1 MVADVLPARGVQV
14 QFALTHTLIQ
24 SLLIMITMMMMMM
37 MMTIIMMKM
46 MIIMMIM
53 IMMIMIKTIMMMI
66 VMIRIIMMVLYLC
79 PKEGHGSREE
89 NVKKLNNFLADSV
102 IHFVIG

>member
-24 SLLIMITMMMMMM
+24 SLLIMITMMMMM

>member
-24 SLLIMITMMMMMM
+24 SLLIMITMMMM

>member
-24 SLLIMITMMMMMM
+24 SLLIMITMMMM

-89 NVKKLNNFLADSV
+89 NVKKLNRQCHSFRHWMRNS
-102 IHFVIG
+102 